1 MPARGLHERGRVI
14 AAGDIP
20 AVLKNHDV
28 IEAYLGERRP
38 RAERRHERRCWTLNA
53 TSRPATRRTSTS
65 CATSTLRVEAGRIT
79 GLIGLNGAGKSTIIK
94 TICGFLP
101 PKSGTIVYA
110 AQDISGVAPHR
121 LIDLGIC
128 CIPQESSLFPYLS
141 VQDNLLLPLLGR
153 PQAVRRGHA
162 RPAAGGVRAV
172 SGPAGE
178 ALAPAGSL
186 SGGQQKQVEFAK
198 AWLQQPKL
206 CLIDEPSIGLSPR
219 ISEEVFV
226 WIEKFAQARMG
237 ILLIDHNVRRVVRMS
252 DRICVL
258 SLGKITADGTPAD
271 FEGDLHQQVQQW
283 LGLNF

>member
-1 MPARGLHERGRVI
+1 MTEPTPEALLELRGVT
-14 AAGDIP
+14 AGYAQDID
-20 AVLKNHDV
+20 VLRD
-28 IEAYLGERRP
+28 I
-38 RAERRHERRCWTLNA
+38 
-53 TSRPATRRTSTS
+53 SM
-65 CATSTLRVEAGRIT
+65 RVEAGRIT

-94 TICGFLP
+94 AICGFLP
-101 PKSGTIVYA
+101 PKSGSIVYA
-110 AQDISGVAPHR
+110 GEDISGIAPHR

-128 CIPQESSLFPYLS
+128 CIPKESSLFPYLS

-153 PQAVRRGHA
+153 PRQF
-162 RPAAGGVRAV
+162 AATMRNRLQEVFELFPVLQEKRSQPV
-172 SGPAGE
+172 
-178 ALAPAGSL
+178 GSL

-237 ILLIDHNVRRVVRMS
+237 ILLIDHNVRRVVRIS

-258 SLGKITADGTPAD
+258 SLGRITADGTPAD
-271 FEGDLHQQVQQW
+271 FEGNLHEQVQQW

>member
-1 MPARGLHERGRVI
+1 MGDAQALLELRDVT
-14 AAGDIP
+14 AGYAQDID
-20 AVLKNHDV
+20 VLRD
-28 IEAYLGERRP
+28 I
-38 RAERRHERRCWTLNA
+38 
-53 TSRPATRRTSTS
+53 S
-65 CATSTLRVEAGRIT
+65 LRVEAGRIT

-110 AQDISGVAPHR
+110 GQDISGVAPHR

-153 PQAVRRGHA
+153 PKQFAKEMRSRLQEVFGLFPVLHEKR
-162 RPAAGGVRAV
+162 
-172 SGPAGE
+172 SQ
-178 ALAPAGSL
+178 PAGSL

-206 CLIDEPSIGLSPR
+206 CLIDEPSIGLSPK

-226 WIEKFAQARMG
+226 WIEKFAQAQMG

-258 SLGKITADGTPAD
+258 SLGRITADGTPAD
-271 FEGDLHQQVQQW
+271 FAGDLHQQVQQW